1 MQSLGERVYTWIF
14 HRAVICTRL
23 MTIWENDSKIMAT
36 TIIVKITINVFPF
49 ILSFFAENVIGK
61 GGIAR
66 ALNNLLWI
74 FPSTSISA
82 NFFLH
87 ISCTERA
94 GALCER
100 LVSWAT
106 LAEWMLKPLQQCCS
120 QVVSS
125 FSGLQRSQL
134 FQSRITGSTYPDACI
149 SSQKLEASLS
159 FVSLFFCIYYIS
171 PSVLYYQALHS
182 DTGQQSLSLQT
193 ALNLNDSGHIW

>member
-1 MQSLGERVYTWIF
+1 
-14 HRAVICTRL
+14 
-23 MTIWENDSKIMAT
+23 MAT
-36 TIIVKITINVFPF
+36 TIIVIITINVFPF

-66 ALNNLLWI
+66 ALNDLVWI

-82 NFFLH
+82 NFLLH
-87 ISCTERA
+87 SSCTERA

-106 LAEWMLKPLQQCCS
+106 LAKWMLKPLQQCCS

-134 FQSRITGSTYPDACI
+134 FQSWITGSTYPDACI
-149 SSQKLEASLS
+149 SSQKWKAFLS
-159 FVSLFFCIYYIS
+159 FVSLFFYVYCI
-171 PSVLYYQALHS
+171 PLSVLYYQALHY
-182 DTGQQSLSLQT
+182 DTGKQSLSLGT
-193 ALNLNDSGHIW
+193 AFNLNGNGQIS